1 MNVMENQFP
10 QPSAQNRSMSQQSN
24 KRKTAAAGAFLLAS
38 ILAAGLVM
46 LNGWNSN
53 VASALGMH
61 RPVSMLEH
69 AGGVQ
74 LDAAKLAAHVPLPMH
89 AGHSRYWLGP
99 ISGFTYTTNCAT
111 PGVLKV
117 GYFYSADVSREMP
130 QAEIMISSYADEAT
144 FDANPRPLIIDPE
157 RRIFNAKGDLLT
169 YRDSDMSTFTLRQNG
184 SSEVIAFTYLQP
196 KSIETMLK
204 HSEKLRVL

>member
-1 MNVMENQFP
+1 MNVTENQFP
-10 QPSAQNRSMSQQSN
+10 QPSVEMRAMCLQSN
-24 KRKTAAAGAFLLAS
+24 RRKSAAAGAFLLAS
-38 ILAAGLVM
+38 ILAVTLVM

-117 GYFYSADVSREMP
+117 GYFYTESASREMP
-130 QAEIMISSYADEAT
+130 QAEIMISSFADAAT
-144 FDANPRPLIIDPE
+144 FGAHPRPLMIDPE
-157 RRIFNAKGDLLT
+157 RRIFNANGDLLT
-169 YRDSDMSTFTLRQNG
+169 YRESDMSTFTVRQNG
-184 SSEVIAFTYLQP
+184 SSEVITVKYLQP

-204 HSEKLRVL
+204 HSEKLRTL